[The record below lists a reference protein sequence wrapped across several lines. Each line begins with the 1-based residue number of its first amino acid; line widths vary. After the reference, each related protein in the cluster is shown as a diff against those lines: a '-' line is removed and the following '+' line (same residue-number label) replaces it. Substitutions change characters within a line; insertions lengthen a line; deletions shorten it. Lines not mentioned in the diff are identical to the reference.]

1 MSVWSVAF
9 RIALALLI
17 GMVIGVERESKH
29 RPAGMRTNTLVCL
42 GACVVALIEFE
53 FYSRMS
59 GSPVSNLTYNFGR
72 MSAQVISGIGFL
84 GAGTILFSER
94 KVTGLTT
101 AASLWNVACIGLAIG
116 YGYYRVALIAAAL
129 VLLVLFAMGRVIHVR
144 TLSELEIR
152 FVNRD
157 ETMPFMKEYFE
168 KQGIHAVSVNFST
181 EKVDGQ
187 TIYINV
193 YSLHI
198 PKSVGLVDVVNAL
211 TDFDSILTVKTTS
224 I

>member
-1 MSVWSVAF
+1 MNFWSVVF

-53 FYSRMS
+53 FFSRVQAAS
-59 GSPVSNLTYNFGR
+59 VNNLTYNFGR
-72 MSAQVISGIGFL
+72 MAAQVISGIGFL

-116 YGYYRVALIAAAL
+116 YGYYRIALIAAAL
-129 VLLVLFAMGRVIHVR
+129 VLLVLYAMGRVIHVR

-152 FVNRD
+152 FINRE
-157 ETMPFMKEYFE
+157 ETMSFMKGYFNRE
-168 KQGIHAVSVNFST
+168 GISAVSINFSA
-181 EKVDGQ
+181 KRVDGQ
-187 TIYINV
+187 IVYTNV

-198 PKSVGLVDVVNAL
+198 PKSVSLVDVVNAL
-211 TDFDSILTVKTTS
+211 TDYESILAVKTTS